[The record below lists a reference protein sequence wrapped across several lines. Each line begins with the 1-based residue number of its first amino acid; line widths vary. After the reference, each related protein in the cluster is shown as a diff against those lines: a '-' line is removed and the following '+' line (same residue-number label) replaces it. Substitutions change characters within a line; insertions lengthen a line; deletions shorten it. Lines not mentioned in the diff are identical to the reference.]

1 MIKPYYSTILLA
13 GLSAFASVSHA
24 DFESVRADFLNPP
37 QDAKL
42 ETWWHFTT
50 NAITKEGITAD
61 LEALKEVGYGG
72 AHVFSLVNQTAT
84 GMPKIQILD
93 DNWRELMRHAGRE
106 AKRLGLR
113 LGAHNCPGWS
123 SSGGPWIKPE
133 DSMKMLVASETRAVG
148 GEQTLKLPQPRTV
161 EGFYRDVAV
170 LAVRGGKKMPAPKV
184 SADFDNPQNVV
195 GENTKTVRLPLS
207 KKGAKNTLV
216 FEFKN
221 PYNANFA
228 ELTFDSRGLYVSVD
242 ISVSD
247 DGRNYSKVGEY
258 SASIYNDKC
267 TPKFVPLSKNGARA
281 KFFKFE
287 FATAKSFHEWEKPK
301 DIDLK
306 NVRLLSERMIADVD
320 LKNSLAQR
328 IGFAE
333 PKAGDEN
340 RRGLSKDSVLDITAN
355 FQNGEGK
362 VNLPDG
368 NWIVLRIGYTSTGA
382 KNSPTPFKGLEC
394 DKLSRR
400 GLDAHWPHFMKKLE
414 ADFGGS
420 MRYATIDSYEVGGQN
435 WTDDFAE
442 QFEKRR
448 GYDIKP
454 WLPAMLGFVV
464 ETDGQTA
471 KFLYDLQR
479 TVSDLFAENY
489 YDYFAELCKKDGLL
503 SIAEPYGGLFD
514 SLRCARNIDIPT
526 GEFWIGR
533 GNPPAR
539 MTGSSAHLFGK
550 KKAGSE
556 SFTTTAA
563 CGRWLHTPAQ
573 LKEYGDR
580 AWIYGISSI
589 IFHTYAHQP
598 FMIEGPGMSMYAGS
612 NMTRL
617 TTWWKLADAWVSYVN
632 RSQALLQR
640 GRYRATVLWLSG
652 ESQPNGAWYAV
663 RDEITNAGYDYDYC
677 SADDI
682 ADSLKFED
690 GEIFA
695 SADGTRYKMLALGAD
710 RRLSLRTL
718 KAVEKLLEAGTNV
731 AGVPPIES
739 PTLSDNPEEFAE
751 TVKRLWGGGEK
762 VRKIGKGTL
771 YAMRSVPDA
780 LSLAR
785 IAPEFKTPR
794 GIRTIGRIDG
804 DTDIRFVA
812 NMTHT
817 RISGDVSFNAGE
829 GKSPYIFDAV
839 DGGVSPAPQ
848 WKCENGIVSI
858 PLSLNPYES
867 KFVVFKN
874 GENRRIAA
882 FAPSVNGAKKTD
894 AVEILEAVYRSSDS
908 PEKLDVKD
916 FVKGDSDVKVQSRTF
931 KCALAP
937 GHVKELYVK
946 YKFGRKVFEKV
957 VREGGTFVP
966 PVPEAT
972 RSPIYPAVSDG
983 KLGAVFEA
991 AGTAELF
998 LSDGGEVSLSVQSL
1012 PKNVDISENWD
1023 VAFQKN
1029 RGAPATAHFEKLE
1042 SWTENSDDGIR
1053 YFSGIA
1059 TYSKKFELGGEM
1071 FKKGRRIILSLG
1083 NVADVARVRINGKTA
1098 ATLWRAP
1105 FECDITELAKKG
1117 DNTLSIEVAN
1127 RWPNR
1132 LIGDARLAKSPDE
1145 HLPKW
1150 IVEKRKND
1158 TDRIAYTFT
1167 KGFWNANEEPL
1178 ESGLLGKVEIRA
1190 ADFVE
1195 AAPMEK

>member
-13 GLSAFASVSHA
+13 GLSAFVSVSYA
-24 DFESVRADFLNPP
+24 DFDAVRADFLNPP

-133 DSMKMLVASETRAVG
+133 DSMKMLVASETRVVG

-170 LAVRGGKKMPAPKV
+170 LAVRGGRKMPAPKV

-195 GENTKTVRLPLS
+195 GENAKTVRLPLS

-216 FEFKN
+216 FEFEN
-221 PYNANFA
+221 PYNAKFA

-242 ISVSD
+242 ISASD
-247 DGRNYSKVGEY
+247 DGKNYSKVGEY
-258 SASIYNDKC
+258 TASIYNDKC
-267 TPKFVPLSKNGARA
+267 TPKFVPLSENGARA

-287 FATAKSFHEWEKPK
+287 FTTAKSFHEWEKPK
-301 DIDLK
+301 DINLK
-306 NVRLLSERMIADVD
+306 NVRLLSERMVSDIDF
-320 LKNSLAQR
+320 KNSLAQR
-328 IGFAE
+328 IGFVA
-333 PKAGDEN
+333 PKAEDEN
-340 RRGLSKDSVLDITAN
+340 RRGLSKDSILDITAT
-355 FQNGEGK
+355 FENGEGT

-382 KNSPTPFKGLEC
+382 KNAPTQFKGLEC

-442 QFEKRR
+442 QFMKRR

-489 YDYFAELCKKDGLL
+489 YDYFAELCKKDGLV

-539 MTGSSAHLFGK
+539 MTGSSAHLLGK
-550 KKAGSE
+550 KEAGAE
-556 SFTTTAA
+556 SFTATKLPA
-563 CGRWLHTPAQ
+563 RWLQTPEQ

-580 AWIYGISSI
+580 AWIFGISSI
-589 IFHTYAHQP
+589 IIHTYAHQP
-598 FMIEGPGMSMYAGS
+598 FMIEGPGMTLGG
-612 NMTRL
+612 NGTHMTRL
-617 TTWWKLADAWVSYVN
+617 NTWWKLADAWVSYVN

-682 ADSLKFED
+682 ADSLKFGD

-695 SADGTRYKMLALGAD
+695 SPNGTRYKMLALGAD

-718 KAVEKLLEAGTNV
+718 KAVENLLEAGANV
-731 AGVPPIES
+731 VGIPPIES
-739 PTLSDNPEEFAE
+739 PTLSDNPEKFAAV
-751 TVKRLWGGGEK
+751 VKRLWGSGEK

-771 YAMRSVPDA
+771 YATRSVPEA
-780 LSLAR
+780 LNLAQ

-812 NMTHT
+812 NMTQS
-817 RISGDVSFNAGE
+817 RISGGVSFNAGA

-839 DGGVSPAPQ
+839 DGSISPAAQ

-874 GENRRIAA
+874 GENRRIDA
-882 FAPSVNGAKKTD
+882 F
-894 AVEILEAVYRSSDS
+894 SSS
-908 PEKLDVKD
+908 
-916 FVKGDSDVKVQSRTF
+916 
-931 KCALAP
+931 
-937 GHVKELYVK
+937 
-946 YKFGRKVFEKV
+946 
-957 VREGGTFVP
+957 
-966 PVPEAT
+966 VPETAGN
-972 RSPIYPAVSDG
+972 PIYPAVCNG
-983 KLGAVFEA
+983 KLGAMFET
-991 AGTAELF
+991 AGTAKLV
-998 LSDGGEVSLSVQSL
+998 LSDGGEVSLAAQPL
-1012 PKNVDISENWD
+1012 PKNVAISENWN

-1029 RGAPATAHFEKLE
+1029 RGAPATAHFAKLE
-1042 SWTENSDDGIR
+1042 SWTKNSDDGIR

-1059 TYSKKFELGGEM
+1059 TYSKNFELGGEM

-1083 NVADVARVRINGKTA
+1083 KVADIARVRVNGKTA

-1105 FECDITELAKKG
+1105 FECDITNLARKG
-1117 DNTLSIEVAN
+1117 ENTLSIEVAN
-1127 RWPNR
+1127 RWVNR

-1145 HLPKW
+1145 LLPKW
-1150 IVEKRKND
+1150 ILEKRKND

-1167 KGFWNANEEPL
+1167 KGFWKADEDPL
-1178 ESGLLGKVEIRA
+1178 ESGLLGKAEIRA
-1190 ADFVE
+1190 IDFVE
-1195 AAPMEK
+1195 AAPIEK

>member
-13 GLSAFASVSHA
+13 GLSAFVSVSYA
-24 DFESVRADFLNPP
+24 DFDAVRADFLNPP

-133 DSMKMLVASETRAVG
+133 DSMKMLVASETRVVG

-170 LAVRGGKKMPAPKV
+170 LAVRGGRKMPAPKV

-195 GENTKTVRLPLS
+195 GENAKTVRLPLS

-216 FEFKN
+216 FEFEN
-221 PYNANFA
+221 PYNAKFA

-242 ISVSD
+242 ISASD
-247 DGRNYSKVGEY
+247 DGKNYSKVGEY
-258 SASIYNDKC
+258 TASIYNDKC
-267 TPKFVPLSKNGARA
+267 TPKFVPLSENGARA

-287 FATAKSFHEWEKPK
+287 FTTAKSFHEWEKPK
-301 DIDLK
+301 DIKLK
-306 NVRLLSERMIADVD
+306 NVRLLSERMVSDIDF
-320 LKNSLAQR
+320 KNSLAQR
-328 IGFAE
+328 IGFVA
-333 PKAGDEN
+333 PKAEDEN
-340 RRGLSKDSVLDITAN
+340 RRGLSKDSILDITAT
-355 FQNGEGK
+355 FENGEGT

-382 KNSPTPFKGLEC
+382 KNAPTQFKGLEC

-442 QFEKRR
+442 QFMKRR

-489 YDYFAELCKKDGLL
+489 YDYFAELCKKDGLV

-539 MTGSSAHLFGK
+539 MTGSSAHLLGK
-550 KKAGSE
+550 KEAGAE
-556 SFTTTAA
+556 SFTATKLPA
-563 CGRWLHTPAQ
+563 RWLQTPEQ

-580 AWIYGISSI
+580 AWIFGISSI
-589 IFHTYAHQP
+589 IIHTYAHQP
-598 FMIEGPGMSMYAGS
+598 FMIEGPGMTLGG
-612 NMTRL
+612 NGTHMTRL
-617 TTWWKLADAWVSYVN
+617 NTWWKLADAWVSYVN

-682 ADSLKFED
+682 ADSLKFGD

-695 SADGTRYKMLALGAD
+695 SPNGTRYKMLALGAD

-718 KAVEKLLEAGTNV
+718 KAVENLLEAGANV
-731 AGVPPIES
+731 VGIPPIES
-739 PTLSDNPEEFAE
+739 PTLSDNPEKFAAV
-751 TVKRLWGGGEK
+751 VKRLWGSGEK

-771 YAMRSVPDA
+771 YATRSVPEA
-780 LSLAR
+780 LNLAQ

-812 NMTHT
+812 NMTQS
-817 RISGDVSFNAGE
+817 RISGGVSFNAGA

-839 DGGVSPAPQ
+839 DGSISPAAQ

-874 GENRRIAA
+874 GENRRIDA
-882 FAPSVNGAKKTD
+882 F
-894 AVEILEAVYRSSDS
+894 SSS
-908 PEKLDVKD
+908 
-916 FVKGDSDVKVQSRTF
+916 
-931 KCALAP
+931 
-937 GHVKELYVK
+937 
-946 YKFGRKVFEKV
+946 
-957 VREGGTFVP
+957 
-966 PVPEAT
+966 VPETAGN
-972 RSPIYPAVSDG
+972 PIYPAVCNG
-983 KLGAVFEA
+983 KLGAMFET
-991 AGTAELF
+991 AGTAKLV
-998 LSDGGEVSLSVQSL
+998 LSDGGEVSLAAQPL
-1012 PKNVDISENWD
+1012 PKNVAISENWN

-1029 RGAPATAHFEKLE
+1029 RGAPATAHFAKLE
-1042 SWTENSDDGIR
+1042 SWTKNSDDGIR

-1059 TYSKKFELGGEM
+1059 TYSKNFELGGEM

-1083 NVADVARVRINGKTA
+1083 KVADIARVRVNGKTA

-1105 FECDITELAKKG
+1105 FECDITNLARKG
-1117 DNTLSIEVAN
+1117 ENTLSIEVAN
-1127 RWPNR
+1127 RWVNR

-1145 HLPKW
+1145 LLPKW
-1150 IVEKRKND
+1150 ILEKRKND

-1167 KGFWNANEEPL
+1167 KGFWKADEDPL
-1178 ESGLLGKVEIRA
+1178 ESGLLGKAEIRA
-1190 ADFVE
+1190 IDFVE
-1195 AAPMEK
+1195 AAPIEK

>member
-13 GLSAFASVSHA
+13 GLSAFVSVSYA
-24 DFESVRADFLNPP
+24 DFDAVRADFLNPP

-133 DSMKMLVASETRAVG
+133 DSMKMLVASETRVVG

-170 LAVRGGKKMPAPKV
+170 LAVRGGRKMPAPKV

-195 GENTKTVRLPLS
+195 GENAKPVRLPLS

-216 FEFKN
+216 FEFEN
-221 PYNANFA
+221 PYNAKFA

-242 ISVSD
+242 ISASD
-247 DGRNYSKVGEY
+247 DGKNYSKVGEY
-258 SASIYNDKC
+258 TASIYNDKC
-267 TPKFVPLSKNGARA
+267 TPKFVPLSENGARA

-287 FATAKSFHEWEKPK
+287 FTTAKSFHEWEKPK
-301 DIDLK
+301 DINLK
-306 NVRLLSERMIADVD
+306 NVRLLSERMVSDIDF
-320 LKNSLAQR
+320 KNSLAQR
-328 IGFAE
+328 IGFVA
-333 PKAGDEN
+333 PKAEDEN
-340 RRGLSKDSVLDITAN
+340 RRGLSKDSILDITAT
-355 FQNGEGK
+355 FENGEGT

-382 KNSPTPFKGLEC
+382 KNAPTQFKGLEC

-442 QFEKRR
+442 QFMKRR

-489 YDYFAELCKKDGLL
+489 YDYFAELCKKDGLV

-539 MTGSSAHLFGK
+539 MTGSSAHLLGK
-550 KKAGSE
+550 KEAGAE
-556 SFTTTAA
+556 SFTATKLPA
-563 CGRWLHTPAQ
+563 RWLQTPEQ

-580 AWIYGISSI
+580 AWIFGISSI
-589 IFHTYAHQP
+589 IIHTYAHQP
-598 FMIEGPGMSMYAGS
+598 FMIEGPGMTLGG
-612 NMTRL
+612 NGTHMTRL
-617 TTWWKLADAWVSYVN
+617 NTWWKLADAWVSYVN

-682 ADSLKFED
+682 ADSLKFGD

-695 SADGTRYKMLALGAD
+695 SPNGTRYKMLALGAD

-718 KAVEKLLEAGTNV
+718 KAVENLLEAGANV
-731 AGVPPIES
+731 VGIPPIES
-739 PTLSDNPEEFAE
+739 PTLSDNPEKFAAV
-751 TVKRLWGGGEK
+751 VKRLWGSGEK

-771 YAMRSVPDA
+771 YATRSVPEA
-780 LSLAR
+780 LNLAQ

-812 NMTHT
+812 NMTQS
-817 RISGDVSFNAGE
+817 RISGGVSFNAGA

-839 DGGVSPAPQ
+839 DGSISPAAQ

-874 GENRRIAA
+874 GENRRIDA
-882 FAPSVNGAKKTD
+882 F
-894 AVEILEAVYRSSDS
+894 SSS
-908 PEKLDVKD
+908 
-916 FVKGDSDVKVQSRTF
+916 
-931 KCALAP
+931 
-937 GHVKELYVK
+937 
-946 YKFGRKVFEKV
+946 
-957 VREGGTFVP
+957 
-966 PVPEAT
+966 VPETAGN
-972 RSPIYPAVSDG
+972 PIYPAVCNG
-983 KLGAVFEA
+983 KLGAMFET
-991 AGTAELF
+991 AGTAKLV
-998 LSDGGEVSLSVQSL
+998 LSDGGEVSLAAQPL
-1012 PKNVDISENWD
+1012 PKNVAISENWN

-1029 RGAPATAHFEKLE
+1029 RGAPATAHFAKLE
-1042 SWTENSDDGIR
+1042 SWTKNSDDGIR

-1059 TYSKKFELGGEM
+1059 TYSKNFELGGEM

-1083 NVADVARVRINGKTA
+1083 KVADIARVRVNGKTA

-1105 FECDITELAKKG
+1105 FECDITNLARKG
-1117 DNTLSIEVAN
+1117 ENTLSIEVAN
-1127 RWPNR
+1127 RWVNR

-1145 HLPKW
+1145 LLPKW
-1150 IVEKRKND
+1150 ILEKRKND

-1167 KGFWNANEEPL
+1167 KGFWKADEDPL
-1178 ESGLLGKVEIRA
+1178 ESGLLGKAEIRA
-1190 ADFVE
+1190 IDFVE
-1195 AAPMEK
+1195 AAPIEK

>member
-1 MIKPYYSTILLA
+1 MITPYYSTILLA
-13 GLSAFASVSHA
+13 GLSAFVSVSYA
-24 DFESVRADFLNPP
+24 DFDAVRADFLNPP

-133 DSMKMLVASETRAVG
+133 DSMKMLVASETRVVG

-170 LAVRGGKKMPAPKV
+170 LAVRGGRKMPAPKV

-195 GENTKTVRLPLS
+195 GENAKTVRLPLS

-216 FEFKN
+216 FEFEN
-221 PYNANFA
+221 PYNAKFA

-242 ISVSD
+242 ISASD

-287 FATAKSFHEWEKPK
+287 FTTAKSFHEWEKPK

-306 NVRLLSERMIADVD
+306 NVRLLSERMVSDIDF
-320 LKNSLAQR
+320 KNSLAQR
-328 IGFAE
+328 IGFVA
-333 PKAGDEN
+333 PKAEDEN
-340 RRGLSKDSVLDITAN
+340 RRGLSKDSILDITAT
-355 FQNGEGK
+355 FENGEGT

-382 KNSPTPFKGLEC
+382 KNAPTQFKGLEC

-489 YDYFAELCKKDGLL
+489 YDYFAELCKKDGLV

-514 SLRCARNIDIPT
+514 SLRCARKIDIPT

-550 KKAGSE
+550 KEAGAE
-556 SFTTTAA
+556 SFTATKLPA
-563 CGRWLHTPAQ
+563 RWLQTPEQ

-580 AWIYGISSI
+580 AWIFGISSI
-589 IFHTYAHQP
+589 IIHTYAHQP
-598 FMIEGPGMSMYAGS
+598 FMIEGPGMTLGG
-612 NMTRL
+612 NGTHMTRL

-682 ADSLKFED
+682 ADSLKFGD

-695 SADGTRYKMLALGAD
+695 SPNGTRYKMLALGAD

-718 KAVEKLLEAGTNV
+718 EAVEKLLEAGANV
-731 AGVPPIES
+731 VGIPPIDS
-739 PTLSDNPEEFAE
+739 PTLSDNPEKFAAV
-751 TVKRLWGGGEK
+751 VKSLWGGGEK
-762 VRKIGKGTL
+762 IRKIGKGTL
-771 YAMRSVPDA
+771 YATRSVPEA
-780 LSLAR
+780 LNLAQ

-812 NMTHT
+812 NMTQS
-817 RISGDVSFNAGE
+817 RIAGEVSFNAGA

-874 GENRRIAA
+874 GENRRIDA
-882 FAPSVNGAKKTD
+882 F
-894 AVEILEAVYRSSDS
+894 SSS
-908 PEKLDVKD
+908 
-916 FVKGDSDVKVQSRTF
+916 
-931 KCALAP
+931 
-937 GHVKELYVK
+937 
-946 YKFGRKVFEKV
+946 
-957 VREGGTFVP
+957 
-966 PVPEAT
+966 VPETAG
-972 RSPIYPAVSDG
+972 SPIYPAVCNG
-983 KLGAVFEA
+983 KLGAMFET
-991 AGTAELF
+991 AGTAKLV
-998 LSDGGEVSLSVQSL
+998 LSDGGEVSLAAQPL
-1012 PKNVDISENWD
+1012 PKNVDISENWN

-1029 RGAPATAHFEKLE
+1029 RGAPATAHFAKLE
-1042 SWTENSDDGIR
+1042 SWTKSSDDGIR

-1059 TYSKKFELGGEM
+1059 TYSKNFELGGEM

-1083 NVADVARVRINGKTA
+1083 KVADIARVRVNGKTA

-1105 FECDITELAKKG
+1105 FECDITNLARKG
-1117 DNTLSIEVAN
+1117 ENTLSIEVAN
-1127 RWPNR
+1127 RWVNR

-1145 HLPKW
+1145 LLPKW
-1150 IVEKRKND
+1150 ILEKRKND

-1167 KGFWNANEEPL
+1167 KGFWKADEEPL
-1178 ESGLLGKVEIRA
+1178 ESGLLGKAEIRA
-1190 ADFVE
+1190 IDFVE
-1195 AAPMEK
+1195 AAPIEK